1 MSENKCCC
9 GHDAEKNK
17 TLEEIIAKHKDIE
30 GALIP
35 ILHEAQELFG
45 YLSEETQQKI
55 ADGLGIPLAEV
66 YGVATFYSRFTL
78 EPKGKYNIQICLGT
92 ACYVKGSQSLLDS
105 FCNRLGIKAGQTTED
120 GLFTIDVLRCIGAC
134 GLAPVVSVNGKIY
147 PHVTVKDVD
156 KIIAERKKGEENNET
171 K

>member
-1 MSENKCCC
+1 MIC
-9 GHDAEKNK
+9 EKNIK
-17 TLEEIIAKHKDIE
+17 EIKKIIENRKNMETPLMMILSDIQNKYGYISVEVQQIIANE
-30 GALIP
+30 LNIP
-35 ILHEAQELFG
+35 V
-45 YLSEETQQKI
+45 S
-55 ADGLGIPLAEV
+55 EV
-66 YGVATFYSRFTL
+66 YGVVTFYSYFSL
-78 EPKGKYNIQICLGT
+78 QPKGKYVIGICMGT

-105 FCNRLGIKAGQTTED
+105 FCNRLGIKEGQTTED

-156 KIIAERKKGEENNET
+156 KIIAECKKGEKNNET

>member
-1 MSENKCCC
+1 MIC
-9 GHDAEKNK
+9 EKNK
-17 TLEEIIAKHKDIE
+17 KEILKIIENRKNMETPLMMVLSDIQNKYGYIDLEVQQIIADS
-30 GALIP
+30 LNIP
-35 ILHEAQELFG
+35 V
-45 YLSEETQQKI
+45 S
-55 ADGLGIPLAEV
+55 EV
-66 YGVATFYSRFTL
+66 YGVVTFYSYFSL
-78 EPKGKYNIQICLGT
+78 QPKGKYVIGICMGT

-105 FCNRLGIKAGQTTED
+105 FCNRLGIKEGQTTED

-156 KIIAERKKGEENNET
+156 KIIAECKKGEENNET